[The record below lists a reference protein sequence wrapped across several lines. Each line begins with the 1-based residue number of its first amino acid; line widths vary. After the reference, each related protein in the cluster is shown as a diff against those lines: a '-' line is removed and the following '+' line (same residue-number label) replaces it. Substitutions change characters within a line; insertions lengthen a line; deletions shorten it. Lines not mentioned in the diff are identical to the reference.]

1 MYFDDVYRYLLSLSG
16 SESTAEELTSET
28 FFRAMD
34 ALDHF
39 RGECS
44 VRVWLCQIAKN
55 LYYSQLRREKCL
67 APLEDCRIAEESHEE
82 ELEDHSEAAR
92 IQELLHALR
101 EPYKEVFMWRV
112 YGEKS
117 FRDIGALFGKTE
129 NWACVT
135 YHRAELDALKADV
148 TPAPVSAQPLR
159 DLKRQLRRKKLTAVL
174 LAVTLALTLAT
185 AGFADLTAPQYLP
198 YSETEW
204 AISRSPSA
212 LADDGSAADG
222 LSDLSGAESI
232 SVSLLVPV
240 SGAEVTNTQDPNS
253 GKTIYFITAWRTPL
267 DTWRG
272 AFDKTGG
279 APNTH
284 SANDRTQREA
294 DALQGVLAKAE
305 SARTL
310 FTLDA
315 ANCTAVCYS
324 QNNGQDDVLLCGSMN
339 GGIVS
344 LPRLALGYYAL
355 LSLALLITL
364 GIAFFV
370 CRRKKTGKAL
380 GYLALI
386 PASYLAG
393 HLLVKGFTTT
403 SYQMQ
408 RDFSLIILAAAL
420 IYAAVMLAINLWRQK
435 REKV

>member
-1 MYFDDVYRYLLSLSG
+1 MDKTCSIVQDLLPLY
-16 SESTAEELTSET
+16 AED
-28 FFRAMD
+28 M
-34 ALDHF
+34 
-39 RGECS
+39 
-44 VRVWLCQIAKN
+44 
-55 LYYSQLRREKCL
+55 
-67 APLEDCRIAEESHEE
+67 
-82 ELEDHSEAAR
+82 
-92 IQELLHALR
+92 LR
-101 EPYKEVFMWRV
+101 EETKEYVDGHLAQCEACRT
-112 YGEKS
+112 ELA
-117 FRDIGALFGKTE
+117 ALKTE
-129 NWACVT
+129 
-135 YHRAELDALKADV
+135 DV
-148 TPAPVSAQPLR
+148 TPAPVNAQPLR
-159 DLKRQLRRKKLTAVL
+159 SLKKQLRRKKFTAVL

-185 AGFADLTAPQYLP
+185 AGFAYLTAPQYLA
-198 YSETEW
+198 YSETAW
-204 AISRSPSA
+204 AVTRSPSA

-315 ANCTAVCYS
+315 ANCAAVCYS
-324 QNNGQDDVLLCGSMN
+324 QNNGQDDVLLCGSRD
-339 GGIVS
+339 GGVIS

-355 LSLALLITL
+355 LSFVLLITFGISFFLCRGKKIGKVL
-364 GIAFFV
+364 GH
-370 CRRKKTGKAL
+370 
-380 GYLALI
+380 LALI
-386 PASYLAG
+386 PACYLLG
-393 HLLVKGFTTT
+393 HLLVKGVAMT

-408 RDFSLIILAAAL
+408 RDFSLIILTAALLYAAAL
-420 IYAAVMLAINLWRQK
+420 LGRRFLYQK
-435 REKV
+435 REKAE

>member
-1 MYFDDVYRYLLSLSG
+1 MDKTCSIVQDLLPLY
-16 SESTAEELTSET
+16 EED
-28 FFRAMD
+28 M
-34 ALDHF
+34 
-39 RGECS
+39 
-44 VRVWLCQIAKN
+44 
-55 LYYSQLRREKCL
+55 
-67 APLEDCRIAEESHEE
+67 
-82 ELEDHSEAAR
+82 
-92 IQELLHALR
+92 LR
-101 EPYKEVFMWRV
+101 EETKEFVD
-112 YGEKS
+112 GHL
-117 FRDIGALFGKTE
+117 AQCA
-129 NWACVT
+129 AC
-135 YHRAELDALKADV
+135 RAELDALKADV
-148 TPAPVSAQPLR
+148 KPAPVNAQPLR

-185 AGFADLTAPQYLP
+185 AGFAYLTAPQYLP

-272 AFDKTGG
+272 AFGKTGG
-279 APNTH
+279 SPNTH

-315 ANCTAVCYS
+315 ANYAAVCYS

-339 GGIVS
+339 GGIIS
-344 LPRLALGYYAL
+344 LPRLALGYYVL

-364 GIAFFV
+364 GIAFFA

-380 GYLALI
+380 VYLALI

-408 RDFSLIILAAAL
+408 RDFSLIILAATL